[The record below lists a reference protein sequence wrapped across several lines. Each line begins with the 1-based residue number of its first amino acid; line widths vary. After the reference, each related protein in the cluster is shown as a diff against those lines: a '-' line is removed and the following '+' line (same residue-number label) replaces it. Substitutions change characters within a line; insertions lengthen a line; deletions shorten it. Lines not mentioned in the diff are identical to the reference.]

1 MKHDLSLSTI
11 YTSILS
17 HEMTKQYEFLQRTRN
32 KNATHSYKHPFIQQN
47 TITTK
52 NDLNKCVFRISGA
65 VKNNIPEMEPTC
77 PNSKMLFF

>member
-47 TITTK
+47 PKTTI
-52 NDLNKCVFRISGA
+52 F
-65 VKNNIPEMEPTC
+65 E
-77 PNSKMLFF
+77 

>member
-47 TITTK
+47 PITTI
-52 NDLNKCVFRISGA
+52 F
-65 VKNNIPEMEPTC
+65 EYTC
-77 PNSKMLFF
+77 IQDFWSC